1 MENYSN
7 LEKLS
12 NDLKNLFQ
20 NQNQNEKDEESY
32 FDFEIICEQNKTS
45 FKTHKS
51 ILSSRSEYFKSLF
64 KSKTKEL
71 QEDKLILKDV
81 SSSILSSILNYLYSG
96 KIEFNSENAVQILIF
111 STKYLID
118 ELIETSS
125 DFIKNNLKF
134 ETVVDVL
141 KLSESMDLNLLVHY
155 CYQFILDHFKEFSK
169 TSFFLEL
176 EENQL
181 IPFLASNCFLG
192 NEVELFQSIIKWGRH
207 KSNINQK
214 KANSKLNKKEKE
226 KLQDQISN
234 VIQKIRFIDFPKKEL
249 QKTLKEDL
257 IPNQISRKKSK
268 SKRKKE
274 EEEKAKK
281 EKDEN
286 ENEDEDEDED
296 EDEEKENFLI
306 FNPRL
311 NFKSR
316 IIKKKRYIQKLRKW
330 INDDKIFYNVQ
341 LGFSTHY
348 IGFSTRKWHELC
360 DDCENTLVIIKTKD
374 NFIFGGFTKVGFI
387 TDKSKWNEDQ
397 VFESRRICDPD
408 AFLFSLRNDKN
419 NRKPEK
425 FPIKKGE
432 EKRAIIYNEK
442 SGPIFGRGD
451 ISFPFSL
458 GIGRSNFGE
467 TYNLPKGIKLKKAE
481 ALSYLSGSIVWEI
494 DEVETFYF

>member
-141 KLSESMDLNLLVHY
+141 KLSESMDLNLLLHY

-192 NEVELFQSIIKWGRH
+192 NEVELFQSVIKWGRH

-257 IPNQISRKKSK
+257 IPNQISRKLKK
-268 SKRKKE
+268 LLTLKTKKDEKKIKKFIKKEKAKAKEKE

-397 VFESRRICDPD
+397 VFESRRICD
-408 AFLFSLRNDKN
+408 
-419 NRKPEK
+419 
-425 FPIKKGE
+425 
-432 EKRAIIYNEK
+432 
-442 SGPIFGRGD
+442 